1 MSAYPK
7 KYISVNEALSTLKN
21 AQSSDVG
28 NDRWY
33 DGVLLFSLKD
43 DSDQSKTKVGVKNKK
58 TNMRIGG
65 QNDCKYLDVKL
76 KYKGNYIPLNL
87 TTSNIDSYGNTME
100 DEFDICLGGIKP
112 PAGSAEFEELR
123 AKNPDAKPRPGDK
136 DVVMF
141 LNEYDN
147 NIVESDEEG
156 NPIIPEGTKR
166 SKLFDVLNIVSS
178 AIANDMKI
186 SAANGKDFVRFV
198 KAKRTENKSIS
209 AAEILEKYNSEYPMI
224 RSNNLL
230 LLSNEDKNEV
240 QRGISKEDLKL
251 ILNEILILEPKL
263 TPNLC
268 VSGDYYS
275 NGDLALN
282 KYTKIKLMCS
292 QATGEILCPIIDIK
306 KSDENNRETRAT
318 IENSEGIE
326 EPITISNIHRYIVR
340 KSLVQ
345 GNYVTEISITKA
357 GLSFTTKC
365 NNMSVD
371 INNSNKKE
379 VIVAPP
385 LWVSKS
391 SKKNDDDDESNDGAF
406 DPIPNAP
413 FGIELNFNDLNDAFN
428 DNDSVSKNDNDN
440 NSNDNNSNGNDND
453 NNSNEEED

>member
-7 KYISVNEALSTLKN
+7 KYISVNEALLTLKN
-21 AQSSDVG
+21 AQSADLD

-43 DSDQSKTKVGVKNKK
+43 DSDQSKSKVGLKSKK

-76 KYKGNYIPLNL
+76 RYKGNYIPLNL

-147 NIVESDEEG
+147 NIVEADEEG
-156 NPIIPEGTKR
+156 NPIIPDGTKK
-166 SKLFDVLNIVSS
+166 SKLFEVLNIVSS
-178 AIANDMKI
+178 AISNDMRI
-186 SAANGKDFVRFV
+186 SSANGKDFVRFV
-198 KAKRTENKSIS
+198 KAKRAENKSILAS
-209 AAEILEKYNSEYPMI
+209 ELLEQYDIEYPMI
-224 RSNNLL
+224 RANNLL

-240 QRGISKEDLKL
+240 QRGIPKEDLKL
-251 ILNEILILEPKL
+251 ILNGILILEPKL

-306 KSDENNRETRAT
+306 KSDENNKETHAVVT
-318 IENSEGIE
+318 NIDNID
-326 EPITISNIHRYIVR
+326 EPVTISNIHRYIVR

-365 NNMSVD
+365 SNMSVD
-371 INNSNKKE
+371 INDSNKKE
-379 VIVAPP
+379 AIIAPP
-385 LWVSKS
+385 LWVSKV
-391 SKKNDDDDESNDGAF
+391 SKKDESASSDKHQNDKHQNDKHQNDENQDDESTDGAF
-406 DPIPNAP
+406 DIIPNGP
-413 FGIELNFNDLNDAFN
+413 FDGDDFNINDAFN
-428 DNDSVSKNDNDN
+428 E
-440 NSNDNNSNGNDND
+440 
-453 NNSNEEED
+453 NENENEDI